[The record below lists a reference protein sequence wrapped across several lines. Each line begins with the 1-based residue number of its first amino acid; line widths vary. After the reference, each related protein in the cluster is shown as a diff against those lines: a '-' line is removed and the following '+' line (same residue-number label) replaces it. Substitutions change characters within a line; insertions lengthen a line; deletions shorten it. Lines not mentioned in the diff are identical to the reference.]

1 MITELTLK
9 NFRGFERHVVP
20 LRPLTI
26 IVGKNNAGKSTIV
39 EALRLLS
46 AVTSRYQSLDYRRL
60 PKWLDRNRRE
70 RAVFPSTKD
79 FDFRHD
85 AVFHR
90 LGEAPAEITAKFAS
104 GEKVEIFIG
113 SDLEVFG
120 IIKDANGNVIE
131 SKGQANRVR
140 LPQVSILPQIGP
152 LQEEERILEEGYI
165 RRSLSTSRSSLHF
178 RNQLHYM
185 RQHFPHFK
193 ELVEETWHGLSLDAV
208 ELKELPPADRG
219 ASLFIRDVDFS
230 AEVGWV
236 GHGLQMW
243 LQTMWFLT
251 HCAGANSMILD
262 EPDVYMHADLQRRLI
277 RLLRARKHQ
286 TIVATH
292 SIEIMS
298 EVEPDEVLVID
309 RRRAKSYFAGKHPTV
324 QSLLES
330 IGSIHNIQLAR
341 LGASRR
347 FLMVE
352 GDDIDF
358 LKRFQNTI
366 FPDSQTPIDTI
377 PHKSIGGWNGWERA
391 VGCATFLNDE
401 AGESIKPYCLLDSD
415 YQTPDTIKRRQKS
428 AADHK
433 VQLHIWKR
441 KEIENYLLIP
451 AAILRLIL
459 RGAKP
464 SGEKPALQDIETKLE
479 AVAEQLRM
487 DTFNAMATAFQEE
500 DRSGGVTGANRK
512 ADARLNA
519 IWKKSSGKL
528 SAVCGKEVIHKMSEW
543 SNRKY
548 GVSFNAVK
556 LARELSASEIDD
568 EVKTVLSAIESCD
581 DFTMNKAI

>member
-26 IVGKNNAGKSTIV
+26 IVGKNNAGKSTVV

-46 AVTSRYQSLDYRRL
+46 AITSRYQSLDYRRL
-60 PKWLDRNRRE
+60 PRWLDRNRRE
-70 RAVFPSTKD
+70 RAVYPSTKD
-79 FDFRHD
+79 FDFRHE

-90 LGEAPAEITAKFAS
+90 LGEAPAEISAKFTS

-113 SDLEVFG
+113 SELEVFG
-120 IIKDANGNVIE
+120 IIKDASGNVIE

-152 LQEEERILEEGYI
+152 LQEEERVLDEGYI
-165 RRSLSTSRSSLHF
+165 RRSLASSRSSLHF

-185 RQHFPHFK
+185 RHHFRNFK
-193 ELVEETWHGLSLDAV
+193 QLVEETWHGLSLDAV

-219 ASLFIRDVDFS
+219 ASLFVRDMDFS
-230 AEVGWV
+230 AEVGWM

-330 IGSIHNIQLAR
+330 IGSIHNIQLSR

-352 GDDIDF
+352 GDDVDF
-358 LKRFQNTI
+358 LKRFQNTL
-366 FPDSQTPIDTI
+366 FPDSQIPIDTI

-415 YQTPDTIKRRQKS
+415 YQTPDTIQRRQKS
-428 AADHK
+428 AASHG

-441 KEIENYLLIP
+441 KEIENYFLVP
-451 AAILRLIL
+451 TAILRLIQ
-459 RGAKP
+459 RSIQP
-464 SGEKPALQDIETKLE
+464 TGEKPTLQDVEKKLDE
-479 AVAEQLRM
+479 VAERLRM
-487 DTFNAMATAFQEE
+487 DTFNAMATAFQDE
-500 DRSGGVTGANRK
+500 DRSGGVTGANKK
-512 ADARLNA
+512 AEARLNTV
-519 IWKKSSGKL
+519 WKQSSGKL
-528 SAVCGKEVIHKMSEW
+528 TVVCGKEVIHKLSEW

-556 LARELSASEIDD
+556 LARELSESEIDE
-568 EVKTVLSAIESCD
+568 EVKSVLSAIENCD
-581 DFTMNKAI
+581 DFKTNKAV